1 MSQVTNVRAFLL
13 WVVLALGTCRS
24 ASNVLE
30 KDYATRLPRPRALCL
45 RGAEA
50 TPSALSSQSRPGGSD
65 GGGSTL
71 RRKTHSRGAVTL
83 DRSCNGGG
91 IQRLKGGRG
100 EGGAGTRFNFAPAS
114 ARDRFVYAAE
124 APGYGLVGGAGGGGD
139 EVGVVPAEVV
149 LEWIE
154 YMKDQV
160 RCLHWYV
167 HARYV
172 HVCGDIE
179 VYMRMEMYT

>member
-1 MSQVTNVRAFLL
+1 
-13 WVVLALGTCRS
+13 
-24 ASNVLE
+24 VLE

-139 EVGVVPAEVV
+139 EAGVVPAEVV